1 LFVQAPVE
9 QKSFMIRQYFAALLF
24 PILVIWLFLAPG
36 SAYPQTT
43 RSTNPQE
50 WDKRLEAAK
59 KEGRVRVSIPA
70 NGKGARARVESR
82 ADFIAIKPR

>member
-1 LFVQAPVE
+1 MFVQAPVE

>member
-1 LFVQAPVE
+1 VQAPVE

-50 WDKRLEAAK
+50 WDKTLEAAK